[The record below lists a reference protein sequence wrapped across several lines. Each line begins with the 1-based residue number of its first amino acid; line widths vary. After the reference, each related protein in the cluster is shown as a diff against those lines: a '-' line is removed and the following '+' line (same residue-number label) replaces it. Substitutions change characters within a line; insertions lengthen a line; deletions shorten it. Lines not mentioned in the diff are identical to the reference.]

1 MATTYFSDVSTAT
14 TPVPN
19 LQDDLEHTKR
29 FTSIL
34 SVAHAC
40 GVNFLPATWV
50 RQHPQP
56 GRGGQ
61 SEVFQYLARPEVG
74 LVFKVLKHFWEPGSG
89 EESVST
95 AVSSLIREMSILSQ
109 PLVKASPYVLQLEGV
124 SWYANEGYPAL
135 VYRKGY
141 TLKEYLLARHNKQDP
156 LSVQQKLELCAY
168 ICMGLSALHTSG
180 VVHADLKPANIIM
193 CRAKWPEEPGDGDET
208 LPKISDLGASVMG
221 ADDDLHRLP
230 RTLGW
235 TAPEWHDRFFRMQ
248 NARRMDVFSF
258 GLIVFW
264 VLAWDSTFA
273 SVAVEAEEAEMRRLT
288 DLDFVKGGLL
298 MPHVQDMLRA
308 IPLREEVHRNLTI
321 LFQKS
326 LADDPQERASSA
338 DELLPLLVPQSH
350 LLGSPS
356 TQPLPTPSPQHS
368 LCSFRLV
375 DWIEKLSL
383 ADFRVREHLF
393 EELKA
398 STRSSCETCRRN
410 SSFQAAIC
418 CELGFGTESG
428 VKQRDAFLL
437 AGSWTDEEY
446 LDRLNEFVD
455 LASRPLPASIQ
466 HFFEADLAHE
476 YQRRKLTAT
485 ACKHLQRE
493 MEARSEKLGN
503 DHFLTIM
510 VKSALAQVLDIA
522 GKYLEAVQVQIE
534 LCGLH
539 NNTLGHQHPVTIAAM
554 SQLALFYHNAG
565 HPGKALATAQSA
577 YEWSKEALTEDHRE
591 TMASMANLALCL
603 SANQRYTEAIELQEL
618 VTERYEASLGMIHPD
633 TIKCYLNLAAYY
645 SLHPTSQGRAAERML
660 IAYTKIRDSGLHDH
674 HDYMWAVSNL
684 VDYVEPGLLSSE
696 EALEFRQR
704 AYEEGKRL
712 LGEDHPDTW
721 IFAAK
726 LACTLA
732 NLEKWDDAQG
742 LFSEARSKLEE
753 LLGPSHRDVLKSTIS
768 FAEINRVRGKHVAAY
783 DLLPNLVCSD
793 AVETAADQ
801 ELARDTIAVLTATG
815 MLLESQGKDHEAKP
829 IWERVVSITISRGLD
844 SMAYEDYRMA
854 RRSLAEIYVQ
864 EGNEQKGKEILDELR
879 EWTARNLGKDSV
891 EALVLEIDR
900 ANQMFE
906 SGAHVSALKL
916 LQGIREKIEAI
927 EPQTRRVCRGYYRSL
942 MHAYRLCD
950 KIEEAISLA
959 EDYLRV
965 LEPALG
971 TSHEDT
977 LKTKNSLAIYYMEA
991 QRYDEAETI
1000 WLKLQEIYEQRTD
1013 EDQCLVIMS
1022 NLAWLYN
1029 DKGEL
1034 PDAIRL
1040 IRNLLERRER
1050 FSGSR
1055 SLDYMDDLYHGAKI
1069 LGQDP
1074 DCLEEAIQMATVY
1087 RDHFRS
1093 RPPGDQLG
1101 ARGSWGLGRL
1111 LRRMGRNDEAL
1122 ECFHDVLER
1131 SREMVADDKDE
1142 WISDAEKEIRELEN
1156 LAVAVD
1162 STASE

>member
-14 TPVPN
+14 TPLPDI
-19 LQDDLEHTKR
+19 QDDPEHTKR

-74 LVFKVLKHFWEPGSG
+74 LVFKVLKHFWEPGYG
-89 EESVST
+89 EESIST
-95 AVSSLIREMSILSQ
+95 AVSSLVREISILSQ

-135 VYRKGY
+135 MYRKGY
-141 TLKEYLLARHNKQDP
+141 TLKEYLLARHNQQDP
-156 LSVQQKLELCAY
+156 LSVQQKLEVC
-168 ICMGLSALHTSG
+168 

-264 VLAWDSTFA
+264 VLAWDSKFA
-273 SVAVEAEEAEMRRLT
+273 SLAVEAEEAEMRRLT
-288 DLDFVKGGLL
+288 NLDSVKDSLL
-298 MPHVQDMLRA
+298 IRHVQDMVRA
-308 IPLREEVHRNLTI
+308 VPMSEEVHRNLT
-321 LFQKS
+321 LFFEKS
-326 LADDPQERASSA
+326 LAYDPQERASSA
-338 DELLPLLVPQSH
+338 EEPLPLLVPQSH
-350 LLGSPS
+350 SLVSASAKPI
-356 TQPLPTPSPQHS
+356 PTPSSQHPF
-368 LCSFRLV
+368 CSFRLV
-375 DWIEKLSL
+375 DWIEQLSL
-383 ADFRVREHLF
+383 ADFRVREHVS

-398 STRSSCETCRRN
+398 STRSNCETCRRN
-410 SSFQAAIC
+410 SSMQAAIS

-428 VKQRDAFLL
+428 QKERVAFLL
-437 AGSWTDEEY
+437 AGSWTHEEY
-446 LDRLNEFVD
+446 LDRLNEFVV
-455 LASRPLPASIQ
+455 LSSRPLPPSIQ

-493 MEARSEKLGN
+493 MEARSGKLGN

-510 VKSALAQVLDIA
+510 SKSALAQVLDIA
-522 GKYLEAVQVQIE
+522 GKYLEAVQVQME

-539 NNTLGHQHPVTIAAM
+539 NSTLGYQHPVTISAM
-554 SQLALFYHNAG
+554 SQLALLYHNAG
-565 HPGKALATAQSA
+565 HPGMALATAQSA

-603 SANQRYTEAIELQEL
+603 SANQRYTEATELQEL

-645 SLHPTSQGRAAERML
+645 SIHPTFQERAAERIL
-660 IAYTKIRDSGLHDH
+660 IAIRKIRNSGLHDH

-704 AYEEGKRL
+704 AFEEGKRL

-721 IFAAK
+721 IFAVK

-753 LLGPSHRDVLKSTIS
+753 LLGPSHRDVLKYTIS
-768 FAEINRVRGKHVAAY
+768 FADINRVRGKHVAAY
-783 DLLPNLVCSD
+783 DLLRNLVCSD
-793 AVETAADQ
+793 AVETAGDQ
-801 ELARDTIAVLTATG
+801 ELARDTIAVLMATG
-815 MLLESQGKDHEAKP
+815 KLLESQVKDHEAKP
-829 IWERVVSITISRGLD
+829 IWER
-844 SMAYEDYRMA
+844 DYRMA
-854 RRSLAEIYVQ
+854 RRSLAAIYIQ
-864 EGNEQKGKEILDELR
+864 EGNEQKRKEMLDELR
-879 EWTARNLGKDSV
+879 EWTARNLGKDS
-891 EALVLEIDR
+891 EYALVLEIDR

-906 SGAHVSALKL
+906 SGTHRSALEL
-916 LQGIREKIEAI
+916 LQGIREKFEAI
-927 EPQTRRVCRGYYRSL
+927 EPKSRSVCRTYYRSL
-942 MHAYRLCD
+942 MHAYRFCD
-950 KIEEAISLA
+950 IIEEAISLG
-959 EDYLRV
+959 EDYLPV
-965 LEPALG
+965 LEHALG
-971 TSHEDT
+971 ASHEDT

-991 QRYDEAETI
+991 KRYDGAEI
-1000 WLKLQEIYEQRTD
+1000 ILLKLQDIYEQRKD
-1013 EDQCLVIMS
+1013 EDQCLVTMF
-1022 NLAWLYN
+1022 NLAWLYK

-1034 PDAIRL
+1034 PAAIRL
-1040 IRNLLERRER
+1040 IRKLLKRRER
-1050 FSGSR
+1050 FSGSQ
-1055 SLDYMDDLYHGAKI
+1055 SLDYMDDLYHGAQI
-1069 LGQDP
+1069 LGQAP
-1074 DCLEEAIQMATVY
+1074 DYLEEAVQMATVY
-1087 RDHFRS
+1087 RDYFRS

-1122 ECFHDVLER
+1122 ECFRDVLGR
-1131 SREMVADDKDE
+1131 SREMVADNKDE
-1142 WISDAEKEIRELEN
+1142 WISDAEKEIRELDN
-1156 LAVAVD
+1156 LAVD
-1162 STASE
+1162 SAASG